1 MDKHLFTVVLSGG
14 SGTRLWPISRS
25 SYPKQFA
32 DFKRTETLFE
42 STIRRVSS
50 LNDYRESIVVCN
62 KSNIYFVNNSLD
74 RLNQKALLILEP
86 EARSTAPAIALAAFA
101 ALQRDPDA
109 ILFVLPSDGMIQG
122 EKTFQKAVANAVE
135 LAKKNF
141 LVTFGIGPRSPET
154 GFGYIEAGNSIE
166 NLGNIVSRFVEKPDV
181 VHAKQMLETGGF
193 YWNSG
198 MFVFNAKTFLS
209 ELKDK
214 NTEIYDTCEKAF
226 NRGILFDNN
235 FNPDPNE
242 YRKCP
247 EDSVDYAVME
257 HTSKAAVVP
266 LNVLWNDLGTWSS
279 FYEVGEKDSF
289 QNVKNG
295 DVICQD
301 TSNCFIHSSGRLI
314 ATIGIKGLAV
324 VETRDALLVSALDQ
338 AQKVKSLVQI
348 LKSQDRKEADLPS
361 VVNRPW
367 GTYESLASGPHFQV
381 KRLIV
386 HPGQSLS
393 LQYHNHRAEHW
404 TVVEGIAQI
413 TIDESTKEYSKNK
426 SVYIPIRSKHRLTN
440 NSTSNVVVIEVQSGD
455 YLGED
460 DIVRID
466 DVYHRI

>member
-62 KSNIYFVNNSLD
+62 KSHIYFVNNSLD

-209 ELKDK
+209 ELK
-214 NTEIYDTCEKAF
+214 
-226 NRGILFDNN
+226 
-235 FNPDPNE
+235 
-242 YRKCP
+242 
-247 EDSVDYAVME
+247 V
-257 HTSKAAVVP
+257 
-266 LNVLWNDLGTWSS
+266 
-279 FYEVGEKDSF
+279 
-289 QNVKNG
+289 
-295 DVICQD
+295 
-301 TSNCFIHSSGRLI
+301 
-314 ATIGIKGLAV
+314 
-324 VETRDALLVSALDQ
+324 
-338 AQKVKSLVQI
+338 
-348 LKSQDRKEADLPS
+348 
-361 VVNRPW
+361 
-367 GTYESLASGPHFQV
+367 
-381 KRLIV
+381 
-386 HPGQSLS
+386 
-393 LQYHNHRAEHW
+393 
-404 TVVEGIAQI
+404 
-413 TIDESTKEYSKNK
+413 
-426 SVYIPIRSKHRLTN
+426 
-440 NSTSNVVVIEVQSGD
+440 
-455 YLGED
+455 
-460 DIVRID
+460 
-466 DVYHRI
+466 